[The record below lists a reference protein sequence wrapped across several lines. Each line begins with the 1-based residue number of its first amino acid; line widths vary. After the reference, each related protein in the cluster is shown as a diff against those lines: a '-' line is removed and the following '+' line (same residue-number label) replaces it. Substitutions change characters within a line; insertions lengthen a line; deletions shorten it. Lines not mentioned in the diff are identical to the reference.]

1 MIDKDFIFSKM
12 ESLYVSIFAILIL
25 NVIFFIIISIITFY
39 HYIWVCYLSMVIIVI
54 IVMIIIN
61 IVVINIIVV
70 IIITIIIVII
80 IIFLWGRINF
90 YIIRTV
96 WFTPTYQIWSDRKV
110 MFTVSMF
117 VFVCLFICC
126 LFNVLVQQ
134 PPFWY

>member
-12 ESLYVSIFAILIL
+12 ESLYVSIFAVLIL

-70 IIITIIIVII
+70 IIIVII

-90 YIIRTV
+90 YIIPTV